1 MSENRSEALKVV
13 QYLEFHSIQRNWPR
27 LLECGQVIKNVLKDL
42 DEAEDFVNTFQERM
56 DREMK
61 KFRRQQATYLQE
73 RRENKRA
80 LLETR
85 ESLGTAL
92 QSLHAVEEKLQRRN
106 AQLEKFPQVVEAY
119 ESLVEFLLKH
129 VEPMRL
135 EDRREFDAW
144 RLKATEQLV
153 AFEQMEER

>member
-42 DEAEDFVNTFQERM
+42 DEAEDFVNTFQERL
-56 DREMK
+56 DRETK

-73 RRENKRA
+73 RKENRQA
-80 LLETR
+80 LLESK

-135 EDRREFDAW
+135 KDRREFDAR

-153 AFEQMEER
+153 AFEQVEER